1 MQRIEW
7 CLLTRWVL
15 TDLQLV
21 LAVPII
27 QYLSLA
33 IKVHLFYQPLL
44 LTNC

>member
-21 LAVPII
+21 LAVII